1 MGGWGVTALRQHLQ
15 YVAQTGLDPSA
26 SFSPRIKDDLVSVP
40 VSAVSLA
47 PGAQHLPDGCNMTG
61 ALRLIRAQ
69 PLCCKLPGH
78 ITVRYP
84 VECSSTGAKYTPSP
98 GFVVTTQEEEE
109 GLEQYTEWKF
119 RCAEVHCYQQLSSN
133 IQTLC

>member
-47 PGAQHLPDGCNMTG
+47 PGAQHLPGGCNMTS

-69 PLCCKLPGH
+69 PLCFKLPGH
-78 ITVRYP
+78 SQVPCGMFIHR
-84 VECSSTGAKYTPSP
+84 AKYIPSP

-109 GLEQYTEWKF
+109 GLGIVH
-119 RCAEVHCYQQLSSN
+119 RMEVQVC
-133 IQTLC
+133 